1 MTPTQQLH
9 TLFTMKRFGG
19 NFYQCLAV
27 AGINADSSNRTRIFE
42 AFPEIED
49 TYGPMSALYS
59 EDLG

>member
-19 NFYQCLAV
+19 NFHQCLAV
-27 AGINADSSNRTRIFE
+27 AGIAADPVNRDCIFE

-49 TYGPMSALYS
+49 TYGPMSPLYS
-59 EDLG
+59 EGLG